1 MGNSFTAPHER
12 TARMWKV
19 RAGVAKTFGS
29 LFLVFS
35 VLLVMLGTML
45 LYDAY
50 AHPLAA
56 EGGQVLMGSVSLAF
70 ALLLFGY
77 LWRSGR

>member
-1 MGNSFTAPHER
+1 MGTFTAPQER
-12 TARMWKV
+12 TARMWRV

-35 VLLVMLGTML
+35 VLLLMLGAML
-45 LYDAY
+45 LYDTY

-56 EGGQVLMGSVSLAF
+56 EAGQVLMGSVSLAF

-77 LWRSGR
+77 LWRAGR

>member
-1 MGNSFTAPHER
+1 MGNPFAAPER

-29 LFLVFS
+29 LFLIFS
-35 VLLVMLGTML
+35 ILLVMLGTML

-50 AHPLAA
+50 AYPLTA

-70 ALLLFGY
+70 AVLVIGCLG
-77 LWRSGR
+77 RSSR